1 MEGINH
7 VPMTARF
14 GFCVRILAFS
24 LLSGATGRSAEGESQ
39 AAMLWYAQPAS
50 KWTEA
55 LPIGNGRLGAM
66 VFGGIS
72 DERIQFNEDTLW
84 TGRPHDYANPNALK
98 YLPRIRELLATGK
111 NKEAGQLAKTNFLG
125 SPSRQK
131 AYQPFGDL
139 RLTFSGADNAT
150 DYRRAL
156 DLASAIARVTYRANE
171 VTVQR
176 EAFT

>member
-84 TGRPHDYANPNALK
+84 TGHPHDYANTNALK
-98 YLPRIRELLATGK
+98 QLPKIRELLACGK
-111 NKEAGQLAKTNFLG
+111 NKAAGQLPKKNFLG
-125 SPSRQK
+125 SPSK
-131 AYQPFGDL
+131 PNAYQALGRQRVRCLGD
-139 RLTFSGADNAT
+139 
-150 DYRRAL
+150 
-156 DLASAIARVTYRANE
+156 
-171 VTVQR
+171 
-176 EAFT
+176 